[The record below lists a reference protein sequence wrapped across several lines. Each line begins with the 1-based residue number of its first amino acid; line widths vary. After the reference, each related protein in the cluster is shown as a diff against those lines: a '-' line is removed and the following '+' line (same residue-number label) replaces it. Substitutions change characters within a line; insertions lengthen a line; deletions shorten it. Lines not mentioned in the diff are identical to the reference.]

1 MNIPTDF
8 IDYVLDF
15 YGKGGIYDFG
25 ATKQMIITATTE
37 RMQKFPDTP
46 FDADSVDRELIRD
59 IMLGYEG
66 AYETCKTTGWLTSMD
81 L

>member
-25 ATKQMIITATTE
+25 ATKQMVVAATIE
-37 RMQKFPDTP
+37 RLERYPHTP

-59 IMLGYEG
+59 IMWHRQTESKEVLV
-66 AYETCKTTGWLTSMD
+66 
-81 L
+81 

>member
-8 IDYVLDF
+8 IDYVFDF

-25 ATKQMIITATTE
+25 ATKQMIITATNE
-37 RMQKFPDTP
+37 RIGKYPDTP

-59 IMLGYEG
+59 IMLSYDGVC
-66 AYETCKTTGWLTSMD
+66 ETRNSKGWTTSID